1 MMTQILTILI
11 VAAVLAG
18 SAAAALQTTDVSLAS
33 ARASARIESAT
44 SGGTLVFA
52 VVPPAGRFAASA
64 SGFTQAARRIV
75 VLTPQ
80 SPSAAD

>member
-18 SAAAALQTTDVSLAS
+18 SAAAALQTTDGSLQS

-52 VVPPAGRFAASA
+52 VVPPASRFAASA
-64 SGFTQAARRIV
+64 LELSLAPVR
-75 VLTPQ
+75 LME
-80 SPSAAD
+80 